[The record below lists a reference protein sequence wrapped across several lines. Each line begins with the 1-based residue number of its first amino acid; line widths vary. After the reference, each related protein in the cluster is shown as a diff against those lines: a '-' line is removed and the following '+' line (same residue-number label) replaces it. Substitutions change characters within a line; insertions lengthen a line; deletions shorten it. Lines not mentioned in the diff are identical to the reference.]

1 VRTLTLKLKVDRVEI
16 IWSIPIIALLIYLI
30 YYGINARKITTE
42 CLSYCA
48 SISKIYAWKLDGDL
62 FGSFVLDK
70 NKMYCS
76 CYYSNLN
83 FPFANATIA
92 QIETERLKG
101 NNIAVVNDSVIG
113 ALGGGYH
120 N

>member
-1 VRTLTLKLKVDRVEI
+1 MLTLKLKVDRVEI
-16 IWSIPIIALLIYLI
+16 IWSIPIILALIYLI
-30 YYGINARKITTE
+30 YYGINARKITEE
-42 CLSYCA
+42 CLSFCS
-48 SISKIYAWKLDGDL
+48 SISKLYAWKLDGDL

-76 CYYSNLN
+76 CYYPNSN

-92 QIETERLKG
+92 EIE
-101 NNIAVVNDSVIG
+101 N
-113 ALGGGYH
+113 GGGYH